1 MLNLSNLRV
10 IEIDPIY
17 PIDPPID
24 PNAPQIHSKFAVN
37 HNHITSSHRCPWR
50 FLQGRSPGPKLAS
63 TMPPT
68 PKTAIKPVR

>member
-1 MLNLSNLRV
+1 V
-10 IEIDPIY
+10 IEIDPI
-17 PIDPPID
+17 DPQID

-37 HNHITSSHRCPWR
+37 QNQITSSRRYPWR
-50 FLQGRSPGPKLAS
+50 FPKGRSPGPNLAS